1 MAPDPLPTLPAREG
15 GPGLTCPPRN
25 FWFTADLLSKSGGA
39 NGHRPK
45 GLISRTACLARTEL
59 AELAFTHSRP
69 ACADED
75 GNAYSWQRDPTRE
88 QTDRL
93 RPARSIR
100 WASSAS
106 STPSRTSAKPTDPL

>member
-1 MAPDPLPTLPAREG
+1 MPAQKLLVYGR
-15 GPGLTCPPRN
+15 PPEQIGRGE
-25 FWFTADLLSKSGGA
+25 WTSAE
-39 NGHRPK
+39 

-75 GNAYSWQRDPTRE
+75 GNAYSWQRDPTRQ